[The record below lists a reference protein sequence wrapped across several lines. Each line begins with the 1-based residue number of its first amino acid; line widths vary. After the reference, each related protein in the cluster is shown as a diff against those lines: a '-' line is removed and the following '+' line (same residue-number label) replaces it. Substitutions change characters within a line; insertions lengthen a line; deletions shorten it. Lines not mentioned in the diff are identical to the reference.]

1 MTLPELNPIKTSREH
16 IRAFRGY
23 QHVDT
28 PADGAFYECE
38 NLTAVYYPLFGVRAP
53 RVKVRALPQAGG
65 IFAKEKLAWVSGK
78 KLFYDGAEIC
88 DVSDAKKQFVSMGA
102 WLLVWPDKIAYST
115 ADGTVK
121 QLEAEYTSAED
132 VTFTLCSVDGTP
144 YENYY
149 TGTEA
154 PDSTKYTYWLD
165 TSSAPHVLRV
175 YSTATNL
182 WNSVPT
188 TYVRI
193 GCSGLGAGF
202 AAYDA
207 VEISGCKDEQFNTTM
222 IVWEQGDDYI
232 VVTGIIDETFT
243 QTPEQGAVA
252 VARRAPDMEFLTEHE
267 NRVWGCSSEKNEIY
281 ACKLGDPTNWYCY
294 QGIASD
300 SYAAT
305 VGTDGP
311 FTGAATHLGY
321 VLFFKENCI
330 HKVFGTKPSNYQITK
345 VDCRGVQKGSEKSL
359 CVVNETLFYKSPSD
373 VCSYDG
379 SLPAGVS
386 AALGTAQYS
395 SAAAGSAGPVY
406 YISMKDAA
414 GEYSLFTYD
423 TEKGI
428 WCREDGAH
436 ASGFA
441 LCGGVLH
448 MLDAQ
453 GVLWGLNGGAG
464 EPEGKVPFKAVSG
477 PLGIADADRKY
488 YSRLQLRVAVPAAA
502 HLRVAVEYDSCG
514 NFEELARI
522 GPTGLQSVCI
532 PVLLRRCDHIRLK
545 LWGEGGVRLYSIA
558 KIMEQGS
565 EVR

>member
-1 MTLPELNPIKTSREH
+1 M
-16 IRAFRGY
+16 
-23 QHVDT
+23 
-28 PADGAFYECE
+28 
-38 NLTAVYYPLFGVRAP
+38 
-53 RVKVRALPQAGG
+53 
-65 IFAKEKLAWVSGK
+65 
-78 KLFYDGAEIC
+78 
-88 DVSDAKKQFVSMGA
+88 
-102 WLLVWPDKIAYST
+102 
-115 ADGTVK
+115 
-121 QLEAEYTSAED
+121 
-132 VTFTLCSVDGTP
+132 
-144 YENYY
+144 
-149 TGTEA
+149 
-154 PDSTKYTYWLD
+154 
-165 TSSAPHVLRV
+165 
-175 YSTATNL
+175 
-182 WNSVPT
+182 
-188 TYVRI
+188 
-193 GCSGLGAGF
+193 
-202 AAYDA
+202 
-207 VEISGCKDEQFNTTM
+207 
-222 IVWEQGDDYI
+222 
-232 VVTGIIDETFT
+232 
-243 QTPEQGAVA
+243 
-252 VARRAPDMEFLTEHE
+252 
-267 NRVWGCSSEKNEIY
+267 
-281 ACKLGDPTNWYCY
+281 
-294 QGIASD
+294 
-300 SYAAT
+300 
-305 VGTDGP
+305 
-311 FTGAATHLGY
+311 GY

-359 CVVNETLFYKSPSD
+359 CVVNETLFYKSTSD

-379 SLPAGVS
+379 SLPTGVS
-386 AALGTAQYS
+386 AALGTARYS

-428 WCREDGAH
+428 WCHEDGAH